1 MSRDANSARAHG
13 QDATAS
19 PVTRVHLS
27 SSVAALLTA
36 AITVLALATGSAR
49 AQEWKLPAD
58 RETLGREGI
67 AAILARE
74 DYPPSSGYTQ
84 RVDYIDFSS
93 FGQDFTQVVVTLTP
107 HTPRLH
113 GGRKVVVVG
122 GEPGSEYAGD
132 FLETPEGKEGPG
144 VWLAKRGVTF
154 VALTRVGR
162 WNFLAPGATGSWAA
176 VPVESRMPIFNRRQK
191 AHWTAAD
198 YEVKGSGLKG
208 ATSGD
213 SAVYRT
219 PKAGTQLYREMLAA
233 TPQTY
238 ILGYR
243 KAIEHAIP
251 AQERAR
257 SYVLYWGM
265 STGGAFLYP
274 LAKYLPPDGYLGW
287 GTSSTGL
294 AYIYRRAKSGDFQQ
308 PYAQSA
314 LRLRERGLDDFTY
327 YTKDLDEATREAWWK
342 NARKGPRFK
351 SGEDPMMQ
359 LGAAALVDVAMR
371 LWLADFLPASYREAG
386 MASFVKDMMEPSF
399 PPAELKQVAILDMNG
414 TRDEAIPP
422 KTVDAH
428 REVMEPYAR
437 KYRIARVEGQ
447 PHYLFT
453 QDQIKVVGTL
463 WLRFIDSGYFDP

>member
-1 MSRDANSARAHG
+1 MNMGVRLLYSLLLAAAAGSAFG
-13 QDATAS
+13 QD
-19 PVTRVHLS
+19 
-27 SSVAALLTA
+27 
-36 AITVLALATGSAR
+36 
-49 AQEWKLPAD
+49 WKLPGD
-58 RETLGREGI
+58 RETLGRDGI

-74 DYPPSSGYTQ
+74 DYPATTGYAQ
-84 RVDYIDFSS
+84 RVDYIDFDS
-93 FGQDFTQVVVTLTP
+93 FGQHFTQVVVTLTP
-107 HTPRLH
+107 EKPRLH
-113 GGRKVVVVG
+113 RGRKIVVVG

-132 FLETPEGKEGPG
+132 FLQTPEGKEGPG
-144 VWLAKRGVTF
+144 VWLARRGVTF

-162 WNFLAPGATGSWAA
+162 WNFLAPGETGSWES
-176 VPVESRMPIFNRRQK
+176 VPVESRMPIFNRSQK
-191 AHWTAAD
+191 AHWTSAD
-198 YEVKGSGLKG
+198 YETKRSGVQG

-219 PKAGTQLYREMLAA
+219 PKPGTQLHREMLAA

-243 KAIEHAIP
+243 KAIERAIP
-251 AQERAR
+251 PEERQR

-274 LAKYLPPDGYLGW
+274 LAKDLPPDGYLGW

-294 AYIYRRAKSGDFQQ
+294 AYLYRRAKSGDFQQ

-327 YTKDLDEATREAWWK
+327 YTRDLDEATRAAWWK
-342 NARKGPRFK
+342 NAQKGPRFK

-359 LGAAALVDVAMR
+359 FGAAALADVAMR
-371 LWLADFLPASYREAG
+371 LWTSDFLPASYREAG
-386 MASFVKDMMEPSF
+386 IASFVKDMMEPSF
-399 PPAELKQVAILDMNG
+399 PPAGLKKVAILDMNG

-437 KYRIARVEGQ
+437 KYRIARVEGL

-463 WLRFIDSGYFDP
+463 WLRFIESGWFDE

>member
-1 MSRDANSARAHG
+1 MNTKPGTDHHLPKVRLRHRKWWSVPGLMLAFAVTSA
-13 QDATAS
+13 
-19 PVTRVHLS
+19 V
-27 SSVAALLTA
+27 
-36 AITVLALATGSAR
+36 
-49 AQEWKLPAD
+49 AQEWKLPGD
-58 RETLGREGI
+58 RETLSREGV
-67 AAILARE
+67 AAILARDE
-74 DYPPSSGYTQ
+74 YPATSGYSQ
-84 RVDYIDFSS
+84 RVEYIDFAS
-93 FGQDFTQVVVTLTP
+93 FGQEFTQVVVTLTP
-107 HTPRLH
+107 DTPRLH
-113 GGRKVVVVG
+113 RGKKIVVVG

-132 FLETPEGKEGPG
+132 FLATPEGKEGPG

-162 WNFLAPGATGSWAA
+162 WNFLAPGETGSWES
-176 VPVESRMPIFNRRQK
+176 VPVDTRMPIFNRKQK
-191 AHWTAAD
+191 THWTAAD
-198 YEVKGSGLKG
+198 YELKKSGLQG

-213 SAVYRT
+213 SAVYRI
-219 PKAGTQLYREMLAA
+219 PRASTQLYREMLAA

-238 ILGYR
+238 LLGYQ
-243 KAIEHAIP
+243 KAIERAIP
-251 AQERAR
+251 AAERRR
-257 SYVLYWGM
+257 SFVLYWGM

-274 LAKYLPPDGYLGW
+274 LAKSLPPDGYLGW

-327 YTKDLDEATREAWWK
+327 YTKDLDEATRLAWWK
-342 NARKGPRFK
+342 NAQKGPRFK

-359 LGAAALVDVAMR
+359 FGAAALTDVAMR
-371 LWLADFLPASYREAG
+371 LWMSDFLPASYREAG
-386 MASFVKDMMEPSF
+386 IANFVRDMMEPSF
-399 PPAELKQVAILDMNG
+399 PPAELKRVAVLDMNG

-437 KYRIARVEGQ
+437 KYRVARVEGL

-453 QDQIKVVGTL
+453 QDQIKTVGTL
-463 WLRFIDSGYFDP
+463 WLRFIESGYFDE